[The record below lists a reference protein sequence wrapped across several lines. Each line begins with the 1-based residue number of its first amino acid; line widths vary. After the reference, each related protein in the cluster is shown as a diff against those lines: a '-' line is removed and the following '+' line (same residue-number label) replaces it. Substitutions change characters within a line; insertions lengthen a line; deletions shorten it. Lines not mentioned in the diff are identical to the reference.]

1 MIDWEALG
9 DSEGDAEAMGL
20 PVAPL
25 SLALGEAKGEA
36 LWDCVSCAVAET
48 LGEPEEDGDSLALAV
63 EEGDG
68 VAVFDAEED
77 ADTEALPAIVAL
89 TNPDGGAP
97 AWAGVGVG
105 VGVGAPGP
113 DPPLGP
119 PPAAAQSSGSA
130 ASRSGAAGPSTV

>member
-1 MIDWEALG
+1 MTRQEDTEVKGAAG
-9 DSEGDAEAMGL
+9 GA
-20 PVAPL
+20 L
-25 SLALGEAKGEA
+25 SLALGEARGEA
-36 LWDCVSCAVAET
+36 LWDYVSCAVAET
-48 LGEPEEDGDSLALAV
+48 LGEPEEDGDSVALAL

-105 VGVGAPGP
+105 VGAPGP